1 METAKLFQN
10 GRSQAVR
17 LPKAYRFSGERV
29 LIKRFGKGIVLLPDE
44 DSWESLIESTAKF
57 STDFMETRDQGGEQ
71 EREGLLRVK
80 YLLDTAWSFRH
91 PDRRPWPE
99 S

>member
-1 METAKLFQN
+1 MPFATDEIFSEAERLSRLHSKLFQN

-29 LIKRFGKGIVLLPDE
+29 LIKRFGKGVVLLPDE

-71 EREGLLRVK
+71 ERE
-80 YLLDTAWSFRH
+80 ACF
-91 PDRRPWPE
+91 E
-99 S
+99 